1 MNKPNVFEFTQNTN
15 IELTLEF
22 YYMGNKIEDPKN
34 YFEANPTIFDF
45 FFPLPT
51 EILAKICNNLRFK
64 DTHKLVISEYGFH
77 LIQL

>member
-1 MNKPNVFEFTQNTN
+1 MNKPNLFEFTQNTD
-15 IELTLEF
+15 IPLTLEF

-45 FFPLPT
+45 FFPQRA
-51 EILAKICNNLRFK
+51 EILGKICNNLRFK

-77 LIQL
+77 LIPL